1 MIINLSK
8 LADLFAVLESQ
19 EIVVESVYLNTLTT
33 YILFS
38 NLDSPAI
45 HKDKEAWYVW
55 GTEVKIDNE
64 LPIFEAKV
72 TGEDTFAQ
80 GVIRDTGNPMK
91 FTFSDVEIA
100 EIKKN
105 KYDICN
111 FTDYLN
117 LTNLSNLF
125 NFRYIETL
133 RIYKN
138 NDQTYIDVFKDEDNY
153 YYLGH
158 DFYALIPFIRE
169 SKIDCNI
176 TSLEEIITLYK
187 LQHGE

>member
-1 MIINLSK
+1 LS
-8 LADLFAVLESQ
+8 DLFPVLEYQ

-80 GVIRDTGNPMK
+80 GGIRDMG
-91 FTFSDVEIA
+91 
-100 EIKKN
+100 
-105 KYDICN
+105 
-111 FTDYLN
+111 
-117 LTNLSNLF
+117 
-125 NFRYIETL
+125 
-133 RIYKN
+133 
-138 NDQTYIDVFKDEDNY
+138 
-153 YYLGH
+153 
-158 DFYALIPFIRE
+158 E
-169 SKIDCNI
+169 S
-176 TSLEEIITLYK
+176 S
-187 LQHGE
+187 

>member
-1 MIINLSK
+1 
-8 LADLFAVLESQ
+8 
-19 EIVVESVYLNTLTT
+19 
-33 YILFS
+33 
-38 NLDSPAI
+38 
-45 HKDKEAWYVW
+45 
-55 GTEVKIDNE
+55 
-64 LPIFEAKV
+64 
-72 TGEDTFAQ
+72 
-80 GVIRDTGNPMK
+80 MK